1 MYTSLLTYNLRESD
15 ALRYA
20 EESVGL
26 FPRSLFI
33 YTCLF
38 SYLYITFVGCVSCIK
53 ASFHLYFFFGRV
65 CGFLFMW
72 IGFFAWL
79 WVSFHVYRS
88 LLNCKLRGPD
98 KSGCVTDSVGLFC
111 RSLFM
116 YTSLFWTASC
126 ADLISRD
133 VWQTQWVSF
142 VGLFSFVYVSFVG
155 LFSCT

>member
-1 MYTSLLTYNLRESD
+1 MYTSLLTCNLRGSD

-88 LLNCKLRGPD
+88 LLNCKLRGSD
-98 KSGCVTDSVGLFC
+98 EWQKSGCVTDSVGLFC
-111 RSLFM
+111 RSLFICICFFRR
-116 YTSLFWTASC
+116 SLF
-126 ADLISRD
+126 
-133 VWQTQWVSF
+133 
-142 VGLFSFVYVSFVG
+142 VYIG
-155 LFSCT
+155 LFSCVQVSFDLISWGMRQSQ